1 MKGRNPKEEFT
12 FLIERHNVTPHWGFL
27 IMAFA
32 QRRFRIEQSNG
43 DTQPFTQPSSL
54 ASLRAGMGNTVKPHE
69 PEISVD
75 LIEAYR
81 REIAEVMQLKSELEA
96 IQHAIDETKV
106 EIATLHIGRPAQVGI
121 GQISGE
127 IGAIVQ
133 QTEIAANTILN
144 AAERI
149 ENKMSD
155 IITHIDDRRYAEQHV
170 SDVMMEVSQLYEA
183 CNFQDLTGQRLSR
196 VMDTFGFVEQRIEKM
211 LMIWGGLSAIDHL
224 LQSEAEA
231 KREAELAIGDQALAN
246 GPQVT
251 GTGGHVGQLEIDA
264 LFD

>member
-1 MKGRNPKEEFT
+1 MT
-12 FLIERHNVTPHWGFL
+12 L
-27 IMAFA
+27 A
-32 QRRFRIEQSNG
+32 QRRFRIENSSG
-43 DTQPFTQPSSL
+43 DLPPVGLSAAFAAL
-54 ASLRAGMGNTVKPHE
+54 RNDAASATKTPQ

-75 LIEAYR
+75 LLEAYR

-155 IITHIDDRRYAEQHV
+155 IITHIDDRKYAEQHV

-224 LQSEAEA
+224 LKSEADA

-251 GTGGHVGQLEIDA
+251 GTAGHVGQLEIDA

>member
-1 MKGRNPKEEFT
+1 MG
-12 FLIERHNVTPHWGFL
+12 
-27 IMAFA
+27 FA
-32 QRRFRIEQSNG
+32 QKRFRIEGAGTVIADSPFAIPSAFAADDDLHHELARLRQ
-43 DTQPFTQPSSL
+43 DLQPQP
-54 ASLRAGMGNTVKPHE
+54 A
-69 PEISVD
+69 ISVD
-75 LIEAYR
+75 LLEAYR
-81 REIAEVMQLKSELEA
+81 REIAEVMQLKTELEGIRTA
-96 IQHAIDETKV
+96 IEQTKV

-133 QTEIAANTILN
+133 QTELAANTILN

-149 ENKMSD
+149 ESEMSA
-155 IITHIDDRRYAEQHV
+155 IIAHIDDKTLAERHV

-196 VMDTFGFVEQRIEKM
+196 VMDTFGFVEQRIDKM
-211 LMIWGGLSAIDHL
+211 LHIWGGLSAIDHL
-224 LQSEAEA
+224 LKSEADA
-231 KREAELAIGDQALAN
+231 KREAEHAIGDQALAN

-251 GTGGHVGQLEIDA
+251 GTAGHVGQLEIDA